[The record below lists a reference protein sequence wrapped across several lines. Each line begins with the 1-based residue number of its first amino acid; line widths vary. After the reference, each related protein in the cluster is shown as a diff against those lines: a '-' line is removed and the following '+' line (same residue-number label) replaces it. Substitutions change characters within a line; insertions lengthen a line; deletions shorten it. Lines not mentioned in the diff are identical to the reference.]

1 MKPETIHITI
11 DGKEVTTHNGANL
24 LQVARQ
30 NGFDIPGLC
39 YHHKLTPTG
48 ACRLCLVKINDN
60 PGMVTSCTTPVT
72 EGMRITAFDT
82 ELEEARRFL
91 IDYLLAEHNMDDDG
105 AYSDELLALAR
116 RYELENP
123 ASRKFSPFW
132 KHMENPLDDSSPVL
146 TYDASKC
153 IRCFRC
159 IKACDEV
166 QGKNVL
172 SFAQRGTHSY
182 IIGGAGV
189 WGDSEC
195 DGCGE
200 CIQLCPTGA
209 IVEKL
214 HREVIAAPRNHPM
227 EVEAIDKRVE
237 TTCPYCGVGC
247 RIELWV
253 KNGRIV
259 RSNGVEGILPNDGR
273 LCVKGRFGY
282 DYVHSNERLTKPLIR
297 KDGVLTEASWDEA
310 LDLIASKF
318 SEIKAQYGSNALA
331 GYSSAKCTNED
342 NYIFMKLIRI
352 AFGTNNVDYCTRLCH
367 ASTVVAMLRSIGDGA
382 GSNSIEDFETTD
394 LLLVI
399 GNNIIETHPITATYV
414 KQGIKKGM
422 KVIVI
427 DPKWTPLV
435 PMATKFLQPKLGT
448 DVALLNG
455 MIHVIIRDGLYDE
468 DFIHRRVDRGM
479 EAFAELKELTKK
491 YTPEVTEGITGV
503 KATDIEEA
511 ARLYAASPTAMIA
524 TGMGMSQQ
532 VTGSNNV
539 FSLINMMLISG
550 QIGKERAGIDP
561 PRGQNNVQGATDVGV
576 SPVNYPGYIPVLNEE
591 NRRKVAGVWGVP
603 FESLSG
609 TPGLTTVEI
618 AKAAYDGKVK
628 GLYIMGENP
637 MVTDPNL
644 NHAEEAFRK
653 LDFLVVQD
661 IFLTQT
667 AQLADVVL
675 PASAFAEKDGTFVN
689 SDRRVNRVR
698 KAVEMPGEAR
708 EDWRIIHEVAQRM
721 GYPMPDYSDASE
733 IFHEIAKV
741 TPMMAG
747 ISYDRIENEG
757 IQWPCPH
764 PDHPGTATLFLDR
777 FNTPNGLAVINP
789 VDYVPQTERASEAYP
804 FLLNSGRIL
813 FQYHSSTMSGRNDA
827 LNAYA
832 SQSYV
837 IVNPIDALKLGISE
851 GDTVKIWSKQGELVT
866 RVKIKDEVLEGEFF
880 MPFHFGD
887 ALVNK
892 LTRDDLDPFSKIAAF
907 KLTAVNLKKIE

>member
-1 MKPETIHITI
+1 MIHNMISLTI
-11 DGKEVTTHNGANL
+11 DGKTITAPEGANL
-24 LQVARQ
+24 LQVARD
-30 NGFDIPGLC
+30 NGFNIPGLC

-48 ACRLCLVKINDN
+48 ACRLCLVKIGQS
-60 PGMVTSCTTPVT
+60 PSLVTACTTTVYD
-72 EGMRITAFDT
+72 EMVVTAFDNDT
-82 ELEEARRFL
+82 EDARRFL
-91 IDYLLAEHNMDDDG
+91 IDYLLAEHNMHDDG
-105 AYSDELLALAR
+105 TYTDELLDLAL
-116 RYELENP
+116 RYNLVDP
-123 ASRKFSPFW
+123 GSRKFKPYWERMNF
-132 KHMENPLDDSSPVL
+132 PIDDSSPVL

-172 SFAQRGTHSY
+172 SFAERGSVSY

-189 WGDSEC
+189 WGESEC

-214 HREVIAAPRNHPM
+214 HRHEIAT
-227 EVEAIDKRVE
+227 KRVDPIRVNNIDFKVDS
-237 TTCPYCGVGC
+237 TCPYCGVGC
-247 RIELWV
+247 RIELWA
-253 KNGRIV
+253 KDGKLV
-259 RSNGVEGILPNDGR
+259 RSNGVEGISPNDGR

-282 DYVHSNERLTKPLIR
+282 DFVHSPERLTKPLIKQEGQFR
-297 KDGVLTEASWDEA
+297 EASWDEA
-310 LDLIASKF
+310 LDLIASRFTNLREK
-318 SEIKAQYGSNALA
+318 YGPDALA

-342 NYIFMKLIRI
+342 NYIFQKFIRI

-394 LLLVI
+394 CLFVI

-414 KQGIKKGM
+414 KRGIKNGM
-422 KVIVI
+422 KVIVV

-435 PMATKFLQPKLGT
+435 PMVTHFLQPRLGT

-455 MIHVIIRDGLYDE
+455 MIHVIIREKLYDE
-468 DFIHRRVDRGM
+468 TFISKRVRGGM
-479 EAFAELKELTKK
+479 EAFESLKALTEK
-491 YTPEVTEGITGV
+491 YTPEVTENITGV
-503 KATDIEEA
+503 PAALLEAA
-511 ARLYAASPTAMIA
+511 ARLYATSPTAMIA

-539 FSLINMMLISG
+539 FSLINMMLITG

-576 SPVNYPGYIPVLNEE
+576 SPMNYPGYIPVTNED

-603 FESLSG
+603 FESLSPA
-609 TPGLTTVEI
+609 PGLTTVEI

-644 NHAEEAFRK
+644 NHTEEAFKK

-661 IFLTQT
+661 IFMTET
-667 AQLADVVL
+667 ALLADVVL
-675 PASAFAEKDGTFVN
+675 PASSFAEKDGTFVN

-708 EDWRIIHEVAQRM
+708 EDWKIIHEIAKRM
-721 GYPMPDYSDASE
+721 GYPMPEYTDAAE
-733 IFHEIAKV
+733 IFDEIAAV

-747 ISYDRIENEG
+747 IHYQRIEHEG
-757 IQWPCPH
+757 IQWPCPDD
-764 PDHPGTATLFLDR
+764 DHPGTRTLFLER
-777 FNTPNGLAVINP
+777 FNTPDGLGVINP
-789 VDYVPQTERASEAYP
+789 VDYVPQTEKVSEDYP

-813 FQYHSSTMSGRNDA
+813 FHYHSSTMSGKNDA
-827 LNAYA
+827 LNAFA
-832 SQSYV
+832 NQSYV
-837 IVNPIDALKLGISE
+837 IMHPTDAAKQNLNS
-851 GDTVKIWSKQGELVT
+851 GDRVRIWSRQGELNTQVDI
-866 RVKIKDEVLEGEFF
+866 REEVLEGELF
-880 MPFHFGD
+880 MPFHFTD

-892 LTRDDLDPFSKIAAF
+892 LTRDDLDPMSKIAPF
-907 KLTAVNLKKIE
+907 KLTAVNICKI